1 MNTDVR
7 LRQQLLLI
15 RSTELRQTLRNDLQ
29 SLQRPA
35 AWADQLK
42 AGIAWLYQ
50 HPQWPA
56 LGLVL
61 VLVLKPRRFMVWA
74 GKLWW
79 LWKSTRTLR
88 RVRDTMMQRLS
99 RILPP

>member
-1 MNTDVR
+1 MNTTDVR

-15 RSTELRQTLRNDLQ
+15 RSTELRQTLRRDLQ

-35 AWADQLK
+35 AWVDSLRTAM
-42 AGIAWLYQ
+42 AWLYL

-56 LGLVL
+56 AGLALLLVL
-61 VLVLKPRRFMVWA
+61 RPRRFLAWG

-79 LWKSTRTLR
+79 LWKSTRQLR
-88 RVRDTMMQRLS
+88 HWRDALVLGLTR
-99 RILPP
+99 R

>member
-35 AWADQLK
+35 AWGDQLK
-42 AGIAWLYQ
+42 VALVWLYQ
-50 HPQWPA
+50 NPQWPA
-56 LGLVL
+56 AGLALLLVL
-61 VLVLKPRRFMVWA
+61 RPRRFLAWG

-79 LWKSTRTLR
+79 LWKSARQLRHWRDALVSGLLR
-88 RVRDTMMQRLS
+88 R
-99 RILPP
+99 